1 MIVKP
6 LDRRPVDA
14 DSGLPLAE
22 FTDALR
28 SAGADAWRV
37 HYAAL
42 RRRQAGEDV
51 VVLTVGDPDFDT
63 PAPIVDAAVDAMRGG
78 DTHYT
83 VSGGVGRLADT
94 IAQIESARLGRPI
107 TPDEVVT
114 TVGAQNALFSLF
126 RCLLQSGDEALLLSP
141 PYNMFAGLAHIAGAA
156 VRMVPLDT
164 KRGFALDVDAIEAAF
179 SHRTRLVLANFP
191 HNPSGALAKPED
203 LARLVDLC
211 RERGVWLIS
220 DEAYA
225 DLVYEGEFI
234 SPAQLP
240 GDNRHVVA
248 VRSLSKSHAMT
259 GWRMGWVVAGAS
271 LCAHL
276 RNLISHVSYG
286 SPGFIEAGAIAALTA
301 PIPEVAEMRDAY
313 RARRDAL
320 CEVLG
325 DQPGFALVRP
335 PAGIFCVADVSATG
349 MDGNTFAERL
359 LEAQGVSVLSGATFA
374 PELEH
379 HVRIALCAPAE
390 RLRDAARRIRSFVE
404 QAMTEQKAMAETA

>member
-1 MIVKP
+1 MTVKL
-6 LDRRPVDA
+6 LDRRPTDP

-28 SAGADAWRV
+28 SAGADAWQV
-37 HYAAL
+37 HYRAL
-42 RRRQAGEDV
+42 RRRQTGEDV
-51 VVLTVGDPDFDT
+51 LVLTVGDPDFDT
-63 PAPIVDAAVDAMRGG
+63 PAPIVEAAVEAMRGG

-126 RCLLQSGDEALLLSP
+126 RCLLQAGDEAILLSP
-141 PYNMFAGLAHIAGAA
+141 PYNMFAGLAHIAGATI
-156 VRMVPLDT
+156 RMVPLDAE
-164 KRGFALDVDAIEAAF
+164 RGFGLDVDAVEAAI

-191 HNPSGALAKPED
+191 HNPSGAVAGREE

-225 DLVYEGEFI
+225 DLVYEGEFV
-234 SPAQLP
+234 SPAELP

-259 GWRMGWVVAGAS
+259 GWRLGWVVAGAS

-301 PIPEVAEMRDAY
+301 PIPEVAEMREAY
-313 RARRDAL
+313 RARRDAF
-320 CEVLG
+320 CDVLA
-325 DQPGFALVRP
+325 DTPGFSVVKP
-335 PAGIFCVADVSATG
+335 PAGIFCLADVSATG

-359 LEAQGVSVLSGATFA
+359 LDAEGVSVLSGVTFA
-374 PELEH
+374 PELAN
-379 HVRIALCAPAE
+379 HVRIALCAPAD
-390 RLRDAARRIRSFVE
+390 RLREAARRIKTFVE
-404 QAMTEQKAMAETA
+404 QVNGEQKAIAQG